1 MTEYNS
7 SPIDWCEENYT
18 HSPYI
23 AGKSIC
29 GIRKLFL
36 ICRIFSEMMNTVS
49 NILFLTLPPVQIYLH
64 KSYVRVFGKG

>member
-29 GIRKLFL
+29 GIRKVFKKKFL
-36 ICRIFSEMMNTVS
+36 RNDEHS
-49 NILFLTLPPVQIYLH
+49 L
-64 KSYVRVFGKG
+64 